1 MAREPFP
8 GSLIPPLKQDL
19 SADIC
24 SAIVQIDQHLQ
35 YNLPA
40 GVARNLIACR
50 RELQQAQ
57 SSVAAAITIAEME
70 GFN

>member
-19 SADIC
+19 SSDIC
-24 SAIVQIDQHLQ
+24 SAIVQIDQHLN
-35 YNLPA
+35 YALPA
-40 GVARNLIACR
+40 GVARNLIAAR

-57 SSVAAAITIAEME
+57 SSVAAAIVVAEME
-70 GFN
+70 GFQ

>member
-1 MAREPFP
+1 MRQPYP
-8 GSLIPPLKQDL
+8 GSLIPPLRQDL
-19 SADIC
+19 SSDIA
-24 SAIVQIDQHLQ
+24 SAIIQIDQHLEF
-35 YNLPA
+35 NLPA

-70 GFN
+70 GFS